1 MGDSADFSEG
11 LCGCF
16 DDLVGCIVD
25 GMICGSC
32 SSAKQLATL
41 EGKQAGIV
49 DYILFYIFSPCCN
62 YKTRG
67 AIRAKYGYGQ
77 ASFVGDCIIA
87 SWICG
92 VCGVSQQIREMKKKG
107 DKPCQMLLGD

>member
-1 MGDSADFSEG
+1 MGDSDFTEG

-16 DDLVGCIVD
+16 SDLVGCIVD
-25 GMICGSC
+25 GCICGSC
-32 SSAKQLATL
+32 SSAKQKATL
-41 EGKQAGIV
+41 EGREAGIV
-49 DYILFYIFSPCCN
+49 DYILHYIFSPCCN
-62 YKTRG
+62 YTTRA
-67 AIRAKYGYGQ
+67 AIRKKYGYGE
-77 ASFVGDCIIA
+77 AGIVGDCIIA